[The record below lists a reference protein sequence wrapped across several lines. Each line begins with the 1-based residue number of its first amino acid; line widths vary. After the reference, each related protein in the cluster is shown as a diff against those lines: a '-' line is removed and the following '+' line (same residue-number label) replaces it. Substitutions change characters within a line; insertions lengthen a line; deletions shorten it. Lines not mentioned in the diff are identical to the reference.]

1 MADAS
6 STTRIPTGEP
16 QHVVRTYASDMAALA
31 AQGAADDGSVSAPAS
46 PAPAA
51 STAAPI
57 HEDIVA
63 DESADAAAQPPPAPA
78 PQTPAPAPVASAPM
92 PAPAPEPA
100 IHAERQSILDR
111 LRARADARPAEPAA
125 PLASRMSLGAGVIG
139 SVASVEPS
147 EEQLPSYELPTAL
160 QAPEPAAAYASP
172 APVQP
177 HPSLQ
182 MIPQEPVLPV
192 PPAYAPP
199 AVPAYASAPQPP
211 PAAPSPIHTYT
222 SDFAD
227 RVDARGATAFS
238 VLAAQQDAAPR
249 ALPVIA
255 AKRSRLPL
263 ILSIAGVLLIILG
276 GAGAFYAYSITHK
289 PPVQI
294 IAGVSSL
301 IPFDDKAEL
310 SGAGSALMSQIAQS
324 AATALP
330 EGEVRVLYTATATTT
345 AAGTNSIPNTGGAL
359 IAALM
364 LPAPDI
370 LLRNIAPAST
380 VGIVDAQNET
390 RAFFI
395 LQVTSYD
402 ATFRGMLS
410 WEPTMAHDLSMLY
423 PAFPAGSTQ
432 ADSADASTSTV
443 VIAPSATAAA
453 GQFSDEVVSNHDV
466 RALKDASGRTLMLYG
481 YYDEST
487 LVIAR
492 NEAAF
497 AELLGRLGSGGQ

>member
-1 MADAS
+1 
-6 STTRIPTGEP
+6 
-16 QHVVRTYASDMAALA
+16 
-31 AQGAADDGSVSAPAS
+31 
-46 PAPAA
+46 
-51 STAAPI
+51 
-57 HEDIVA
+57 
-63 DESADAAAQPPPAPA
+63 
-78 PQTPAPAPVASAPM
+78 
-92 PAPAPEPA
+92 
-100 IHAERQSILDR
+100 
-111 LRARADARPAEPAA
+111 
-125 PLASRMSLGAGVIG
+125 
-139 SVASVEPS
+139 
-147 EEQLPSYELPTAL
+147 
-160 QAPEPAAAYASP
+160 
-172 APVQP
+172 
-177 HPSLQ
+177 

-192 PPAYAPP
+192 PPAY
-199 AVPAYASAPQPP
+199 VPSAESAYMPP
-211 PAAPSPIHTYT
+211 PAPAPIPAPQQAPAVPSPIHTYT

-249 ALPVIA
+249 AIPIIA

-263 ILSIAGVLLIILG
+263 ILSIAGVFLIVIG
-276 GAGAFYAYSITHK
+276 GAGAFYAYSSTHK
-289 PPVQI
+289 PPVSI

-324 AATALP
+324 AATSLP

-345 AAGTNSIPNTGGAL
+345 AAGTTSIPNTGGAL

-370 LLRNIAPAST
+370 LLRNVAPAST

-423 PAFPAGSTQ
+423 PAYPAGSVQGSSTE
-432 ADSADASTSTV
+432 ATTSAV
-443 VIAPSATAAA
+443 VIAPSAAAAA
-453 GQFSDEVVSNHDV
+453 GQFSDEIVSNHDV

-497 AELLGRLGSGGQ
+497 AELLGRLGSAGQ

>member
-6 STTRIPTGEP
+6 PTTRIPTGEP

-31 AQGAADDGSVSAPAS
+31 AQGAADDGSVSAPA
-46 PAPAA
+46 APVPVAA
-51 STAAPI
+51 PAPI
-57 HEDIVA
+57 HEDIIA
-63 DESADAAAQPPPAPA
+63 DDAADAAPASPA
-78 PQTPAPAPVASAPM
+78 ALAPEPAPVSSVPM

-100 IHAERQSILDR
+100 VHAERESILNR
-111 LRARADARPAEPAA
+111 LRARAAEPPA
-125 PLASRMSLGAGVIG
+125 PLTSRMNLGAGVVG

-147 EEQLPSYELPTAL
+147 EERLPSYEPL
-160 QAPEPAAAYASP
+160 QAPPAPEPPAAAYAP
-172 APVQP
+172 VPPVQ
-177 HPSLQ
+177 SRSSVQ
-182 MIPQEPVLPV
+182 MIPQEPILPV
-192 PPAYAPP
+192 APAYTAPPPPAYAPV
-199 AVPAYASAPQPP
+199 AQ
-211 PAAPSPIHTYT
+211 APSPIHTYT

-227 RVDARGATAFS
+227 RVDASGATAFS

-249 ALPVIA
+249 SLPVIA
-255 AKRSRLPL
+255 AKRSRLPI
-263 ILSIAGVLLIILG
+263 ILSIAGVILIALG
-276 GAGAFYAYSITHK
+276 GAGAFYAYSVTHK
-289 PPVQI
+289 PPVQV
-294 IAGVSSL
+294 IAGVASL
-301 IPFDDKAEL
+301 ISFDDKAEL

-359 IAALM
+359 VAALM

-410 WEPTMAHDLSMLY
+410 WESTMARDLSMLY
-423 PAFPAGSTQ
+423 PAFPAGSAQ
-432 ADSADASTSTV
+432 AGSADAGTSTSTSAV
-443 VIAPSATAAA
+443 VIAPSASAAA
-453 GQFSDEVVSNHDV
+453 GQFSDEIVSNHDV
-466 RALKDASGRTLMLYG
+466 RALKDAAGRTLMLYG

-497 AELLGRLGSGGQ
+497 AELLGRLGSSSQ